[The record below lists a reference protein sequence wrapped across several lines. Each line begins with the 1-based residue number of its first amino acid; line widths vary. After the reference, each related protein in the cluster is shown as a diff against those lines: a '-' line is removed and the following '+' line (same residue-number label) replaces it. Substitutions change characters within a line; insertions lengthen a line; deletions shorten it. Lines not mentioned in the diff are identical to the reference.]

1 LPEFNSANLIASNFL
16 IDRIPEGDSCDDESC
31 LVLLG
36 DKGGRECLLESEK
49 LGERYLE
56 LLPPDIGSGIET
68 GAVSEVSRAR
78 TGLPL

>member
-1 LPEFNSANLIASNFL
+1 
-16 IDRIPEGDSCDDESC
+16 
-31 LVLLG
+31 VLLG

-68 GAVSEVSRAR
+68 GAVSEISRAR